1 MKTTRLSI
9 IDPVLGAIAYVSA
22 STKAEAWEQLKS
34 KLMFMR
40 AARDISNLTVR
51 ETVESTRRVDGT
63 SFRFNDPCNPN
74 NYRANS
80 KSYKVWLEDSGKCD
94 FVMVLKKK
102 EI

>member
-1 MKTTRLSI
+1 MRTTRLSI
-9 IDPVLGAIAYVSA
+9 IDPILGAVAYVSA

-40 AARDISNLTVR
+40 VSRDITNLTVR
-51 ETVESTRRVDGT
+51 ETVESTRRVDGS

-74 NYRANS
+74 HYRANS

-94 FVMVLKKK
+94 FVIVLKKK